1 MEVYAVMKKVLAV
14 FAVLAL
20 LGVSSSFAA
29 DGDIKLPAPAKT
41 GGLPVI
47 EAISER
53 QSAGDFADVELT
65 LEQLSTLLYA
75 AGGVNRDNG
84 KLTYPTASNTQDII
98 IFVFTKSGTCRYNPE
113 SHSLTLIAEGDHRA
127 LTGTPRQAFVAK
139 AAVDLL
145 YVQDTGKW
153 PEGRPAN
160 VVLNCGFAHAGF
172 SMQNVYLYAASQGWG
187 ARTRMNFDRE
197 GLTKLLGLTDKHN
210 FTLMQCVGPK
220 P

>member
-1 MEVYAVMKKVLAV
+1 MKKVIIAL
-14 FAVLAL
+14 FLILAL
-20 LGVSSSFAA
+20 STALFAA
-29 DGDIKLPAPAKT
+29 EDIKLPAPVKT
-41 GGLPVI
+41 GGIPVN
-47 EAISER
+47 EAIAQR

-65 LEQLSTLLYA
+65 LEELSGLLWA

-98 IFVFTKSGTCRYNPE
+98 IFVFTKSGTYRYNPE
-113 SHSLTLIAEGDHRA
+113 AHSLTLIAEGDNRA
-127 LTGTPRQAFVAK
+127 LTGTERQAFVAR

-160 VVLNCGFAHAGF
+160 VVLNCGFSHVGF
-172 SMQNVYLYAASQGWG
+172 SMQNVYIYAASQGWG

-197 GLTKLLGLTDKHN
+197 GLTKLLGLTEKHN

>member
-1 MEVYAVMKKVLAV
+1 MKKLVLTLV
-14 FAVLAL
+14 VVAL
-20 LGVSSSFAA
+20 MNVSAFAA
-29 DGDIKLPAPAKT
+29 DTIKLPDPEKA
-41 GGLPVI
+41 GGIGVLDAV
-47 EAISER
+47 AAR
-53 QSAGDFADVELT
+53 QSAGDFEDTELT
-65 LEQLSTLLYA
+65 LEQLSTLLWV
-75 AGGVNRDNG
+75 AGGINRDNG
-84 KLTYPTASNTQDII
+84 KLTYPTASNIQDIV
-98 IFVFTKSGTCRYNPE
+98 IFAFTKSGAYRYNPE
-113 SHSLTLIAEGDHRA
+113 EHSLTLVAEGDHRA

-153 PEGRPAN
+153 PEGRPADI
-160 VVLNCGFAHAGF
+160 VLNCGFAHVGF

>member
-1 MEVYAVMKKVLAV
+1 MKKLVVALVVVVL
-14 FAVLAL
+14 LS
-20 LGVSSSFAA
+20 VSAFAA
-29 DGDIKLPAPAKT
+29 DTIKLPEPEKS
-41 GGLPVI
+41 GGIGVLDAV
-47 EAISER
+47 AAR

-65 LEQLSTLLYA
+65 SEQLSTLLWV
-75 AGGVNRDNG
+75 AGGINRADG
-84 KLTYPTASNTQDII
+84 KLTYPTASNTQDIV
-98 IFVFTKSGTCRYNPE
+98 IFAFTKSGAYRYNPE
-113 SHSLTLIAEGDHRA
+113 DHSITLIAEGDHRA

-153 PEGRPAN
+153 PEGRPADI
-160 VVLNCGFAHAGF
+160 VLNCGFAHVGF

-210 FTLMQCVGPK
+210 FTLMQCVGPR